1 MLDSNTVAPA
11 NLDAEQAVL
20 GALLIDPA
28 AAPQVVGLLQPDDFF
43 RPAHQKVFGAIT
55 ELFRRGLAVDY
66 LTVAAELERANQ
78 LVDVGGSAYLTELM
92 AHTPVAHYVEHYAG
106 LVERASVMRRL
117 ISAAGKIAQIAWQD
131 DAETVEETIDEAEG
145 VLFNV
150 FKDRQRRELL
160 SLREIMDAYFERIED
175 IQANRESML
184 GTPTGFVDLDRLL
197 GGLQPSDLCIVA
209 GRPGMGK
216 TSWLLSVAANVAIET
231 GLTVAVFSLEMSAEQ
246 LAQRLLASK
255 TGISAQ
261 DLRLGRIRNDRDL
274 ELLTRAMGELAGAPL
289 YIDDTPGISPF
300 EVRAKV
306 RRLVSERGVD
316 LVIIDYLQLMQA
328 GKRVENR
335 VQEIGLISRSLK
347 SLARELKV
355 PVIAASQLSR
365 AVENRADRR
374 PQLSDLRESGA
385 IEQDADIVLFLYR
398 DAEAGKETE
407 RSNITEVMVAKHRHG
422 PTGQIELVFIGAE
435 TRFADLAK
443 APSGAALEAP
453 PAGWGA
459 P

>member
-1 MLDSNTVAPA
+1 M
-11 NLDAEQAVL
+11 
-20 GALLIDPA
+20 
-28 AAPQVVGLLQPDDFF
+28 
-43 RPAHQKVFGAIT
+43 
-55 ELFRRGLAVDY
+55 
-66 LTVAAELERANQ
+66 
-78 LVDVGGSAYLTELM
+78 
-92 AHTPVAHYVEHYAG
+92 
-106 LVERASVMRRL
+106 
-117 ISAAGKIAQIAWQD
+117 
-131 DAETVEETIDEAEG
+131 
-145 VLFNV
+145 
-150 FKDRQRRELL
+150 
-160 SLREIMDAYFERIED
+160 
-175 IQANRESML
+175 
-184 GTPTGFVDLDRLL
+184 
-197 GGLQPSDLCIVA
+197 
-209 GRPGMGK
+209 
-216 TSWLLSVAANVAIET
+216 
-231 GLTVAVFSLEMSAEQ
+231 
-246 LAQRLLASK
+246 
-255 TGISAQ
+255 
-261 DLRLGRIRNDRDL
+261 GRIRNDRDL

-407 RSNITEVMVAKHRHG
+407 RSNITEVMVAKPRHG
-422 PTGQIELVFIGAE
+422 PTGQIELVFIGA
-435 TRFADLAK
+435 RHHARRRRR
-443 APSGAALEAP
+443 
-453 PAGWGA
+453 
-459 P
+459 

>member
-1 MLDSNTVAPA
+1 MLDTPTVAPA

-20 GALLIDPA
+20 GALLIDPG
-28 AAPQVVGLLQPDDFF
+28 AAPQVVGLLTADDFF
-43 RPAHQKVFGAIT
+43 RPAHQKVYGAIS
-55 ELFRRGLAVDY
+55 ELFRRGLAIDY
-66 LTVAAELERANQ
+66 LTVAAELERTG
-78 LVDVGGSAYLTELM
+78 LLGDVGGSAYLTELM
-92 AHTPVAHYVEHYAG
+92 THTPVAHYVEHYAS

-131 DAETVEETIDEAEG
+131 DAETVEETIDQAEG
-145 VLFNV
+145 VLFEV

-160 SLREIMDAYFERIED
+160 SLREILDAYFERIEE
-175 IQANRESML
+175 IQANREAML
-184 GTPTGFVDLDRLL
+184 GTPTGFTDLDRLL

-255 TGISAQ
+255 TGLSTQ
-261 DLRLGRIRNDRDL
+261 DLRLGRIRSDRDL

-328 GKRVENR
+328 GRRVENR
-335 VQEIGLISRSLK
+335 VQEIGHISRSLK

-365 AVENRADRR
+365 AVESRADRR

-398 DAEAGKETE
+398 DTEAGKETE

-443 APSGAALEAP
+443 APGGAPLEVP
-453 PAGWGA
+453 PAGWST